1 MFQLLFLYILE
12 ILFQAKRLFTDDF
25 KGMLNSAALVDI
37 NGDNIKDIIIATFNS
52 TVIALDGSNYKML
65 WNVTFIN
72 SESYSHIAIGYYD
85 EDDIPDF
92 LVKYQYGKGRFISK
106 PSKKYDF
113 IFFNHL
119 KNGRFALI
127 LL

>member
-1 MFQLLFLYILE
+1 
-12 ILFQAKRLFTDDF
+12 
-25 KGMLNSAALVDI
+25 MLNSAALVDI
-37 NGDNIKDIIIATFNS
+37 NGDNIKDIIVATFNS

-106 PSKKYDF
+106 LSKNIRINFNDF
-113 IFFNHL
+113 IGSSKRAHSIVNCARPAL
-119 KNGRFALI
+119 KTRNNI
-127 LL
+127 